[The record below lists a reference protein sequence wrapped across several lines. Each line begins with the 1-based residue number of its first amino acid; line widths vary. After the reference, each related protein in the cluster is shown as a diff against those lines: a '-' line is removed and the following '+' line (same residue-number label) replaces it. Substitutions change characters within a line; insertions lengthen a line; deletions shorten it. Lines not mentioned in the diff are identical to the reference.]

1 MATGIVALSFAK
13 RVEEPNPV
21 NIRLASITDD
31 IIDDN
36 QLDNNVV
43 VVVAQWEIA
52 RALIGQPDLVVNP
65 EDATIKGNG
74 KRYLDSQDVL
84 DKAFEEFRLQ
94 SITDVIVVAN
104 NFIHRG
110 VVESMVRKAG
120 FNVLHED
127 IRSVGFDRS
136 SENLQWWCKGPIRF
150 MTYLGIQAFGKVVS
164 KIARKDIDF
173 HGIGEKPS
181 TQ

>member
-13 RVEEPNPV
+13 RDKEPNPV
-21 NIRLASITDD
+21 NRRLAGITDE
-31 IIDDN
+31 IIEKYQDDSKM
-36 QLDNNVV
+36 L

-52 RALIGQPDLVVNP
+52 RALVEQPDIIVHP
-65 EDATIKGNG
+65 ENATTKGNG

-94 SITDVIVVAN
+94 AVSDVVVVAN

-120 FNVLHED
+120 FTVLKEN

-136 SENLQWWCKGPIRF
+136 SQNLQWWCKGPIRF
-150 MTYLGIQAFGKVVS
+150 MTYLGIQAFGKVIG
-164 KIARKDIDF
+164 KDF

-181 TQ
+181 TN